1 MHRLGLVAVIV
12 LAGCDAVFGL
22 SEPGTDAGT
31 IDPGDGGGR
40 GGSLDGGSPLTCF
53 VEAFDVSPL
62 SAAWNLYADP
72 GCTSSAGIVPC
83 SVSQASKQLAIHVN
97 TLEGYAGASR
107 PAVNFTGGVAE
118 VEMMTMSPLQPG
130 TNGYLQI
137 ALGAANGIRYQIEVD
152 ADRGTPLLTGV
163 QVDGD
168 NRREVFSILF
178 DTQAH
183 RLWQLA
189 QVVEDGLST
198 IAFSTRASGTEPWT
212 RRGAAPVTGSL
223 SNVLTEV
230 GAGRYEQPTGS
241 GNQTYAFDNFSL
253 CRTSP

>member
-40 GGSLDGGSPLTCF
+40 GGSLDGGPPLTCF

-62 SAAWNLYADP
+62 SAAWNLYAEP
-72 GCTSSAGIVPC
+72 GCQSELDPC
-83 SVSQASKQLAIHVN
+83 SVSQASEQLAIYVN

-107 PAVNFTGGVAE
+107 LAVNFTGGVAE
-118 VEMMTMSPLQPG
+118 IEVKPMSPRQPG

-137 ALGAANGIRYQIEVD
+137 ALGAATGIRYQIEVD
-152 ADRGTPLLTGV
+152 ADRGTPLLAGV
-163 QVDGD
+163 HVDGD

-178 DTQAH
+178 DPQAH
-183 RLWQLA
+183 RHWQLA

-212 RRGAAPVTGSL
+212 RRGAAAVTGSL